1 MCASSPESHYEQ
13 KENTV
18 ECLGSFICMH
28 YMFWCYLASSNVMM
42 VLVLGMHLNIYAT
55 HVAGAFALV
64 CDVCAVYINT
74 WFKIY
79 AKWPNQTMKIEDKC
93 TLYVRLVRVT
103 ESMYLF
109 LTFACVVCAVHEL
122 LLHLSYDNT
131 KTINNIIIKN
141 RRDFI
146 FVDGFTTVYQL
157 CTYATLHVCYAQFW
171 SSTEATR
178 IPVTMATE
186 YKISIS

>member
-18 ECLGSFICMH
+18 ECLGSFIRMH
-28 YMFWCYLASSNVMM
+28 YMFWCYLASSNVML

-79 AKWPNQTMKIEDKC
+79 AKWPNQTMKIGDKC
-93 TLYVRLVRVT
+93 TSYVRVT
-103 ESMYLF
+103 ESMYL
-109 LTFACVVCAVHEL
+109 LLSFACVRVVCAVHEL

-146 FVDGFTTVYQL
+146 LSTVLPLSTNSVPMQL
-157 CTYATLHVCYAQFW
+157 CTFAMLIFGVRLRP
-171 SSTEATR
+171 R

-186 YKISIS
+186 YQISIS

>member
-18 ECLGSFICMH
+18 ECLGSFIRMH
-28 YMFWCYLASSNVMM
+28 YMFWCYLASSNVIL

-79 AKWPNQTMKIEDKC
+79 AKWPNQTMKIGDKC
-93 TLYVRLVRVT
+93 TLYVRVT
-103 ESMYLF
+103 ESMYLV
-109 LTFACVVCAVHEL
+109 LSVTWVVCAVHEL

-157 CTYATLHVCYAQFW
+157 CVPMQLCTFAMLIFGVRLRP
-171 SSTEATR
+171 R

-186 YKISIS
+186 YQISIS